1 MMYQT
6 QEFAGGYERACAV
19 LEKYARDPH
28 RLVTILQDIQTEYSY
43 LPEPVMEFV
52 AKELCLPPGAVYGVA
67 TFYAH
72 FTMQP
77 RGKYIIRICDGT
89 ACHVKK
95 SEAIILAAEN
105 ALGLTGDK
113 KTSDDMLF
121 TLEPVACL
129 GACGLAPV
137 VVINEEVHGGM
148 NKDKMVGLI
157 EKIRKEESDN
167 A

>member
-1 MMYQT
+1 MYQT
-6 QEFAGGYERACAV
+6 LEFTAGYEGAGAV
-19 LEKYARDPH
+19 LEKYGRDPH

-43 LPEPVMEFV
+43 LPEPVMAYV
-52 AKELCLPPGAVYGVA
+52 ANELGLPPGHVYGVA

-95 SEAIILAAEN
+95 SEVIIRAVEN
-105 ALGLTGDK
+105 ELGLTGDK

-137 VVINEEVHGGM
+137 VVINEEVHGAM
-148 NKDKMVGLI
+148 NKDKVIGLI
-157 EKIRKEESDN
+157 EKIRKEESAN

>member
-1 MMYQT
+1 
-6 QEFAGGYERACAV
+6 
-19 LEKYARDPH
+19 LEKYGRDPH
-28 RLVTILQDIQTEYSY
+28 RLVTILQEIQTLYSY
-43 LPEPVMEFV
+43 LPEPVMAFV
-52 AKELCLPPGAVYGVA
+52 AQELGLPPGAVYGVA

-95 SEAIILAAEN
+95 SETIIKAAETE
-105 ALGLTGDK
+105 LGLTGNK

-148 NKDKMVGLI
+148 NKDKMLGLI
-157 EKIRKEESDN
+157 EKIRKEESAN

>member
-1 MMYQT
+1 MNQT
-6 QEFAGGYERACAV
+6 QEFDGGYESANAV
-19 LEKYARDPH
+19 LEKYGRDPH
-28 RLVTILQDIQTEYSY
+28 RLVTILQEIQTAYSY
-43 LPEPVMEFV
+43 LPEPVMAFV
-52 AKELCLPPGAVYGVA
+52 AKELGVPAGTLYGVA

-95 SEAIILAAEN
+95 SEAIIKVVEDE
-105 ALGLTGDK
+105 LGLSEDK
-113 KTSDDMLF
+113 KTTDDVLF

-137 VVINEEVHGGM
+137 VVINEEVHGNM
-148 NKDKMVGLI
+148 NKDKMMELI
-157 EKIRKEESDN
+157 EKIRKEESAN

>member
-1 MMYQT
+1 MHQSK
-6 QEFAGGYERACAV
+6 EFAGNFDGARAV
-19 LEKYARDPH
+19 LEKYDCDPH
-28 RLVTILQDIQTEYSY
+28 RLVTILQEIQTAYSY
-43 LPEPVMEFV
+43 LPEDVMKYV
-52 AKELCLPPGAVYGVA
+52 AKELKIPPGAVFGVA

-77 RGKYIIRICDGT
+77 RGKYVIRVCDGT

-95 SEAIILAAEN
+95 SETIIKAVETAIGISGN
-105 ALGLTGDK
+105 K

-121 TLEPVACL
+121 TLQPVACL

-137 VVINEEVHGGM
+137 VVINEEVHGSM
-148 NKDKMVGLI
+148 TKEKMTELI
-157 EKIRKEESDN
+157 EKIRREESAN